1 MSSTPTKH
9 SPAQA
14 QAAARKLHSLL
25 RDPHSPAKK
34 EGAPA
39 RDPESSAMASASSPV
54 GLPVEELMSCLKAM
68 QAHAT
73 TNTEVGTTAMEVGTT
88 AIALGT
94 KALEGL
100 DNLASVVQDNRNDHD
115 NLRRAHDALAA
126 NVNVEVGDLR
136 GRVNKLEMMSPT
148 AAASSGTAFSFDSA
162 VPGDDQKQ
170 PALPSTDAIGSSRGA
185 AASGSFGA
193 GATSVASA
201 AGGGFGSG
209 TTAATAAG
217 FAAPGTLSLGAA
229 AAASGPFAGTT
240 AVLGSDNAASLKSSS
255 SGGSVPTFGAGAGS
269 AGAGAGTNGAGF
281 SFDGPTSGSF
291 GTLKNSAPSAAPSVS
306 FGIGTQD
313 PSLKDAVGF
322 QQVSISTFFLS
333 C

>member
-9 SPAQA
+9 SPAEA
-14 QAAARKLHSLL
+14 RAAARKLHSLL

-39 RDPESSAMASASSPV
+39 RGPESSAMASASSPV
-54 GLPVEELMSCLKAM
+54 GLPVEELMSCLKAV
-68 QAHAT
+68 QAQAT
-73 TNTEVGTTAMEVGTT
+73 TNTEVGTT

-126 NVNVEVGDLR
+126 NVNNVNVQMDHLR
-136 GRVNKLEMMSPT
+136 GR
-148 AAASSGTAFSFDSA
+148 AAASGATFGFDDA
-162 VPGDDQKQ
+162 DPGSDQ
-170 PALPSTDAIGSSRGA
+170 GA

-201 AGGGFGSG
+201 PGGGFGSG
-209 TTAATAAG
+209 TTAG

-255 SGGSVPTFGAGAGS
+255 SGGSIPTFGAGAGSAGAGAGTNGAAFGAGAGS